1 MKQILLILGR
11 VKWSMAENVSSL
23 NKNGYLRYYG
33 ALNPTPTV
41 CVWGGGG
48 GEGVYN
54 WQFNCIWGYFIVSE

>member
-48 GEGVYN
+48 GGGRVFITGSLIVFGV
-54 WQFNCIWGYFIVSE
+54 IS